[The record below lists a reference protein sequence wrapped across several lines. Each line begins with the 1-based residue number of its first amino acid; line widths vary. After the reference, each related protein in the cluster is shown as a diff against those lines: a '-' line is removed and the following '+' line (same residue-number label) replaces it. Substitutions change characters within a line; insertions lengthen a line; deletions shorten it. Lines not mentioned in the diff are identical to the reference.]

1 MAKRGAGG
9 TGMVRRRP
17 GPVPQVMSLER
28 DEVEAVRELYEK
40 TTIPVPEIRRRS
52 GLTEANFRK
61 LRETEG
67 WKVRRRIAEP
77 GGGQGRKTI
86 AARLASRIEK
96 AALTQLAALD
106 ARLAEGATPGTQEI
120 TTMRELMR
128 LAREADALVNTT
140 TKAAMRGGRA
150 GGKSGAGAGRGGAGS
165 QESDSEESEAA
176 YVEWMRAELTRRLD
190 CLAAE
195 SGLAGDRPEV

>member
-1 MAKRGAGG
+1 
-9 TGMVRRRP
+9 
-17 GPVPQVMSLER
+17 MSLTR

-67 WKVRRRIAEP
+67 WKVRRRVAEP
-77 GGGQGRKTI
+77 GAGQGRKSI

-128 LAREADALVNTT
+128 LAREADALVNAT
-140 TKAAMRGGRA
+140 TKAAMR
-150 GGKSGAGAGRGGAGS
+150 SSGRGSGS
-165 QESDSEESEAA
+165 RGSGKGGGGVGREKSDTQESEGA

-195 SGLAGDRPEV
+195 SGLAGDRRET